1 MKTDRKTNGRMII
14 KYIDTETRSV
24 SETVRPIRLKKITFF
39 FAKCITVLFNS
50 LRFHHN
56 LNFTMSTRYNDAL

>member
-24 SETVRPIRLKKITFF
+24 SETVRPICLKKNLPF
-39 FAKCITVLFNS
+39 FAKCITVFNS

-56 LNFTMSTRYNDAL
+56 LNFAMSTRYNDAL